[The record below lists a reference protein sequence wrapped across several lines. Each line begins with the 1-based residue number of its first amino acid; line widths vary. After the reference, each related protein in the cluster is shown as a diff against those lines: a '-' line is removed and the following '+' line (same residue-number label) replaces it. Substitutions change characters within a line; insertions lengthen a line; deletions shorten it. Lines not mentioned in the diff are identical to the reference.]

1 MMQKIMNWFEEH
13 EEVTA
18 GVVMTGSVTIS
29 CGIMTLYMI
38 LWKKL
43 GLYNK

>member
-1 MMQKIMNWFEEH
+1 MMQKITNWFEEH
-13 EEVTA
+13 EIIGAVTA
-18 GVVMTGSVTIS
+18 SAGTVVLFYACLTPF
-29 CGIMTLYMI
+29 MI